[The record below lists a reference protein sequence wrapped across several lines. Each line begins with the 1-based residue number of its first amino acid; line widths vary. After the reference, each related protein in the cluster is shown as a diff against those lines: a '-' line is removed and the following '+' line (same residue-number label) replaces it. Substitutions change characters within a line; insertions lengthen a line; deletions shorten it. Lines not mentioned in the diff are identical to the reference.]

1 LTTNQIRQLDSA
13 VLDRMNELVEVPLP
27 QFDEREAIISQYMLS
42 HVIKP
47 ANDKTSRVILGEDI
61 IAVLNDPEKRQQ
73 MYAHLA
79 EITEGM
85 SGREMEKMCSNI
97 SASAVSAEDPT
108 LSLDSIERAAN
119 DYKAQ
124 STEKVKIRTSREKA
138 MEEGKSY

>member
-1 LTTNQIRQLDSA
+1 MSHTIRLLNYPPKIYSRIQIVLATNQIRQLDSA

-97 SASAVSAEDPT
+97 SVRHYNPY
-108 LSLDSIERAAN
+108 LVL
-119 DYKAQ
+119 
-124 STEKVKIRTSREKA
+124 
-138 MEEGKSY
+138 

>member
-1 LTTNQIRQLDSA
+1 MATNQIRQLDSA

-47 ANDKTSRVILGEDI
+47 ATDKTSRVVLGEDLS
-61 IAVLNDPEKRQQ
+61 AVLNDTEKRQQ

-97 SASAVSAEDPT
+97 SVRYYGVFIQV
-108 LSLDSIERAAN
+108 LSYFIRQVQCLL
-119 DYKAQ
+119 
-124 STEKVKIRTSREKA
+124 KIQH
-138 MEEGKSY
+138 

>member
-1 LTTNQIRQLDSA
+1 MATNQIRQLDSA

-47 ANDKTSRVILGEDI
+47 ATDKTSRVVLGEDLS
-61 IAVLNDPEKRQQ
+61 AVLNDTEKRQQ

-97 SASAVSAEDPT
+97 SVRYYGVFIVV
-108 LSLDSIERAAN
+108 LS
-119 DYKAQ
+119 YF
-124 STEKVKIRTSREKA
+124 
-138 MEEGKSY
+138 Y

>member
-1 LTTNQIRQLDSA
+1 MATNQIRQLDSA

-47 ANDKTSRVILGEDI
+47 ATDKTSRVVLGEDLS
-61 IAVLNDPEKRQQ
+61 AVLNDTEKRQQ

-97 SASAVSAEDPT
+97 SVRYYGV
-108 LSLDSIERAAN
+108 LSWFYLF
-119 DYKAQ
+119 Y
-124 STEKVKIRTSREKA
+124 
-138 MEEGKSY
+138 

>member
-1 LTTNQIRQLDSA
+1 MATNQIRQLDSA

-27 QFDEREAIISQYMLS
+27 QFDDREAIISQYMLS

-47 ANDKTSRVILGEDI
+47 ATDKTSRVVLGEDLS
-61 IAVLNDPEKRQQ
+61 AVLNDTEKRQQ

-97 SASAVSAEDPT
+97 SVRNYGVFILV
-108 LSLDSIERAAN
+108 LSYFIRQVQCLL
-119 DYKAQ
+119 
-124 STEKVKIRTSREKA
+124 KIQH
-138 MEEGKSY
+138 